1 MAEGKEKD
9 FAFANIPQHEIT
21 VRKHLLDGAERFDM
35 QSELARCGVKWRGK
49 PAVNLITEEIA
60 HILETAKN
68 FKFSEDKK

>member
-1 MAEGKEKD
+1 MAEGEEKD

-35 QSELARCGVKWRGK
+35 QSELAPCGVRWRGK
-49 PAVNLITEEIA
+49 PAVNLIAEEIA
-60 HILETAKN
+60 HILDTAKN